1 MKDFSFLEEKNNK
14 ITITEF
20 DMKILKNYIEKEN
33 KNLQTEI
40 ISNKSKYL
48 KRNYLELTLEINY
61 IENNIEYYFN
71 KPIMKINLKEKRKW
85 KIKKVF
91 NINKNKE
98 ENNNYNYNTDN

>member
-14 ITITEF
+14 ITITQF

-33 KNLQTEI
+33 KNLQNEI
-40 ISNKSKYL
+40 ISNKFKYL
-48 KRNYLELTLEINY
+48 KRNYLELSLELNY

-85 KIKKVF
+85 KIKKIF
-91 NINKNKE
+91 NSNKNKE

>member
-33 KNLQTEI
+33 KNLQTQI
-40 ISNKSKYL
+40 ISDKFKYL
-48 KRNYLELTLEINY
+48 KRNYLELSLELNY

-85 KIKKVF
+85 KIKKIF
-91 NINKNKE
+91 NSNKNKE

>member
-33 KNLQTEI
+33 KNLQTQI
-40 ISNKSKYL
+40 ISDKFKYL
-48 KRNYLELTLEINY
+48 KRNYLELSLELNY

-71 KPIMKINLKEKRKW
+71 KPIMKINLKEKRK
-85 KIKKVF
+85 
-91 NINKNKE
+91 
-98 ENNNYNYNTDN
+98 

>member
-48 KRNYLELTLEINY
+48 KRNYLELSLEINY

>member
-33 KNLQTEI
+33 KNLKTEI

-85 KIKKVF
+85 KIKKLF

>member
-33 KNLQTEI
+33 KNLQTQI
-40 ISNKSKYL
+40 ISDKFKHL
-48 KRNYLELTLEINY
+48 KRNYLELSLELNY

>member
-48 KRNYLELTLEINY
+48 KRNYLELSLEINY

-71 KPIMKINLKEKRKW
+71 KPIMKINLKEKRK
-85 KIKKVF
+85 
-91 NINKNKE
+91 
-98 ENNNYNYNTDN
+98 

>member
-40 ISNKSKYL
+40 ISKNL
-48 KRNYLELTLEINY
+48 
-61 IENNIEYYFN
+61 NI
-71 KPIMKINLKEKRKW
+71 
-85 KIKKVF
+85 
-91 NINKNKE
+91 
-98 ENNNYNYNTDN
+98 

>member
-71 KPIMKINLKEKRKW
+71 KPIMKINLKEKRK
-85 KIKKVF
+85 
-91 NINKNKE
+91 
-98 ENNNYNYNTDN
+98 

>member
-14 ITITEF
+14 ITITQF

-33 KNLQTEI
+33 KNLQTQI
-40 ISNKSKYL
+40 ISDKFKYL
-48 KRNYLELTLEINY
+48 KRNYLELSLELNY

-85 KIKKVF
+85 KIKKIF
-91 NINKNKE
+91 NSNKNKE

>member
-14 ITITEF
+14 ITITQF

-40 ISNKSKYL
+40 ISNKFKYL
-48 KRNYLELTLEINY
+48 KRNYLELSLELNY

-71 KPIMKINLKEKRKW
+71 KPIMKINLKEKRK
-85 KIKKVF
+85 
-91 NINKNKE
+91 
-98 ENNNYNYNTDN
+98 